1 MENKFIARTKWDLG
15 KLYLGCSY
23 NRTHWSSIG
32 IQNPETDIPAIIKV
46 LAEAL
51 IEIAEVDEG
60 IPNIAMA
67 REMLKKSEK
76 GEIVC
81 GDS

>member
-1 MENKFIARTKWDLG
+1 MENKFVARTKWDLG
-15 KLYLGCSY
+15 KLYLECSY
-23 NRTHWSSIG
+23 NRVHWSSIG

-51 IEIAEVDEG
+51 IEITAADEG

-67 REMLKKSEK
+67 REMLEKAEK
-76 GEIVC
+76 GEL
-81 GDS
+81 